1 MSAVSVAAEVR
12 THIVDQ
18 LWARLPVEIE
28 ARFRPIV
35 DVVAEGAGER
45 DLTRELPRDAVA
57 WLREA
62 GLGRARLALADGG
75 LGLDWPTFTR
85 LLVAIAAADANIP
98 QILRGHV
105 ALVEQALTTTDAAF
119 ARRWIDRIAAGEIS
133 GNSWSEATGSTTSR
147 AGAELS
153 TDADGILRLNGRKF
167 YTTGSIFA
175 EWTDTVAH
183 RLSDGVDVAAL
194 VRLDQPGVT
203 VIDDWDGF
211 GQRLTGTGTIVFDD
225 AVVDPA
231 DVLPVAERF
240 AYQTGL
246 YQLVLLAVLAGIA
259 HASVADAAAAVRAR
273 SRVYSHGT
281 AARVQDDA
289 QIQALLGELAA
300 SAFAVDASVAAV
312 AEAVEDAYGAALA
325 ARDRPDDDAAVDRA
339 RRIAGLAEIRAAQ
352 AQSFA
357 TGAVQQLTSRLF
369 DALGASATA
378 RGAHLDR
385 HWRNSRTVSSHNPVL
400 YKNRWVG
407 EWVLHDRLP
416 QALWAVGTPSPAE

>member
-1 MSAVSVAAEVR
+1 MSTASVAAGAR
-12 THIVDQ
+12 THIDDQ
-18 LWARLPVEIE
+18 LWARLPAGIE

-35 DVVAEGAGER
+35 DAVAEGAGGR
-45 DLTRELPRDAVA
+45 DLARELPRDAVA
-57 WLREA
+57 SLREA
-62 GLGRARLALADGG
+62 GLGRARLPLADGG

-98 QILRGHV
+98 QILRGHI
-105 ALVEQALTTTDAAF
+105 ALVEQTLTTTDAGF
-119 ARRWIDRIAAGEIS
+119 ARRWRERIAGGEIS
-133 GNSWSEATGSTTSR
+133 GNSWSEAAGSTTSR

-153 TDADGILRLNGRKF
+153 TDADGVLRLNGRKF

-203 VIDDWDGF
+203 VVDDWDGF
-211 GQRLTGTGTIVFDD
+211 GQRLTGTGTIVFEN
-225 AVVDPA
+225 AVVEPV
-231 DVLPVAERF
+231 DVLPVADRF

-259 HASVADAAAAVRAR
+259 HAAVADAAAAVRAR

-312 AEAVEDAYGAALA
+312 AEAIEDAYGAALE
-325 ARDRPDDDAAVDRA
+325 ARDRPGDEVAVDRA
-339 RRIAGLAEIRAAQ
+339 RRLAGLAEIRAAQ

-369 DALGASATA
+369 DTLGASATA

-385 HWRNSRTVSSHNPVL
+385 HWRNARTVSSHNPVL

-416 QALWAVGTPSPAE
+416 QALWAVGTPSTAE

>member
-1 MSAVSVAAEVR
+1 MSTASVAAGVR
-12 THIVDQ
+12 THIDDQ
-18 LWARLPVEIE
+18 LWARLPADIE
-28 ARFRPIV
+28 TRFRPIV
-35 DVVAEGAGER
+35 DAVAEGAGGR
-45 DLTRELPRDAVA
+45 DLARELPRDAVA
-57 WLREA
+57 SLREA
-62 GLGRARLALADGG
+62 GLGRARLPLADGG

-98 QILRGHV
+98 QILRGHI
-105 ALVEQALTTTDAAF
+105 ALVEQTLTTTDARF
-119 ARRWIDRIAAGEIS
+119 ARRWRERIAGGEIS
-133 GNSWSEATGSTTSR
+133 GNSWSEAAGSTTSR

-153 TDADGILRLNGRKF
+153 TDADGVLRLNGRKF

-211 GQRLTGTGTIVFDD
+211 GQRLTGTGTIVFEN
-225 AVVDPA
+225 AVVEPV
-231 DVLPVAERF
+231 DVLPVADRF

-259 HASVADAAAAVRAR
+259 HAAVADAAAAVRAR
-273 SRVYSHGT
+273 FRVYSHGT

-312 AEAVEDAYGAALA
+312 AEAIEEAYGAALE
-325 ARDRPDDDAAVDRA
+325 ARDRPGDEVAVDRA
-339 RRIAGLAEIRAAQ
+339 RRLAGLAEIRAAE

-369 DALGASATA
+369 DTLGASATA

-385 HWRNSRTVSSHNPVL
+385 HWRNARTVSSHNPVL

-416 QALWAVGTPSPAE
+416 QALWAVGTPSTAE

>member
-1 MSAVSVAAEVR
+1 MSTASVAAGVR
-12 THIVDQ
+12 THIDDQ
-18 LWARLPVEIE
+18 LWARLPADIE
-28 ARFRPIV
+28 TRFRPIV
-35 DVVAEGAGER
+35 DAVAEGAGGR
-45 DLTRELPRDAVA
+45 DLARELPRDAVA
-57 WLREA
+57 SLREA
-62 GLGRARLALADGG
+62 GLGRARLPLADGG

-98 QILRGHV
+98 QILRGHI
-105 ALVEQALTTTDAAF
+105 ALVEQTLTTTDARF
-119 ARRWIDRIAAGEIS
+119 ARRWRERIAGGEIS
-133 GNSWSEATGSTTSR
+133 GNSWSEAAGSTTSR

-153 TDADGILRLNGRKF
+153 TDADGVLRLNGRKF

-211 GQRLTGTGTIVFDD
+211 GQRLTGTGTIVFEN
-225 AVVDPA
+225 AVVEPV
-231 DVLPVAERF
+231 DVLPVADRF

-259 HASVADAAAAVRAR
+259 HAAVADAAAAVRAR

-312 AEAVEDAYGAALA
+312 AEAIEEAYGAALE
-325 ARDRPDDDAAVDRA
+325 ARDRPGDEVAVDRA
-339 RRIAGLAEIRAAQ
+339 RRLAGLAEIRAAE

-369 DALGASATA
+369 DTLGASATA

-385 HWRNSRTVSSHNPVL
+385 HWRNARTVSSHNPVL

-416 QALWAVGTPSPAE
+416 QALWAVGTPSTAE

>member
-1 MSAVSVAAEVR
+1 MSTASVAAEVR
-12 THIVDQ
+12 THIDDQ
-18 LWARLPVEIE
+18 LWARLPAEIE

-35 DVVAEGAGER
+35 DAAAAGAGGR
-45 DLTRELPRDAVA
+45 DLARELPRDAVVA
-57 WLREA
+57 LRDA
-62 GLGRARLALADGG
+62 GLGRARLPLADGG

-98 QILRGHV
+98 QILRGHI
-105 ALVEQALTTTDAAF
+105 ALVEQALTTTDAGF
-119 ARRWIDRIAAGEIS
+119 ARRWLDRIAGGEIS
-133 GNSWSEATGSTTSR
+133 GNSWSEAAGSTTSR
-147 AGAELS
+147 ASAELS
-153 TDADGILRLNGRKF
+153 ADADGVLRLTGRKF

-211 GQRLTGTGTIVFDD
+211 GQRLTGTGTIVFEN
-225 AVVDPA
+225 AVVDPV
-231 DVLPVAERF
+231 DVLPVADRF

-259 HASVADAAAAVRAR
+259 HAAVADAAAAVRAR

-281 AARVQDDA
+281 AARAQDDA

-312 AEAVEDAYGAALA
+312 AAAIDDAYGAALE
-325 ARDRPDDDAAVDRA
+325 ARERPDDEVAVDCA
-339 RRIAGLAEIRAAQ
+339 RRLAGLAEIRAAQ

-385 HWRNSRTVSSHNPVL
+385 HWRNARTVSSHNPVL